1 MMFVDKEKYF
11 EIDDFKKFGVEALY
25 TTKDIGNIDTL
36 FKDEEKSGENIYKCF
51 GKKDSIVIYAK
62 QTHTNKVID
71 IDEKTDKYFYEE
83 VDGFISK
90 RKDVV
95 LMTQYADCLPI
106 FLYDKVNHVIGV
118 CHSGWKGSFQE
129 IGVKTIELMEEK
141 YSSSRENI
149 LVALGIGIS
158 CEKYEVGVEFYE
170 NFKNNFSKEI
180 VENSFKFFE
189 DDNKWH
195 FDNTEFNRLNLI
207 KNGILS
213 ENIIVSKECT
223 YKNNRF
229 HSFRRDKN
237 SMRNA
242 GIIFFK

>member
-1 MMFVDKEKYF
+1 MFVDKEKYF
-11 EIDDFKKFGVEALY
+11 EIDDFEKFGVEALY

-51 GKKDSIVIYAK
+51 GKKDSVVIYAK

-129 IGVKTIELMEEK
+129 IGIKTIELMEEK

-242 GIIFFK
+242 GMIFFK

>member
-1 MMFVDKEKYF
+1 MFVDKEKYF
-11 EIDDFKKFGVEALY
+11 EIDDFEKLGVEALY

-129 IGVKTIELMEEK
+129 IGIKTIELMEEK

-207 KNGILS
+207 KNGILP

>member
-1 MMFVDKEKYF
+1 MFVDKEKYF

-71 IDEKTDKYFYEE
+71 IDEKTDKHFYEE

-129 IGVKTIELMEEK
+129 IGIKTIELMEEK

-170 NFKNNFSKEI
+170 NFKTNFSKEI

-242 GIIFFK
+242 GMIFFK

>member
-1 MMFVDKEKYF
+1 MFVDKEKYF
-11 EIDDFKKFGVEALY
+11 EIDDFEKFGVEALY

-36 FKDEEKSGENIYKCF
+36 FKDEEKSSENIYKCF
-51 GKKDSIVIYAK
+51 GKKDSVVIYAK

-129 IGVKTIELMEEK
+129 IGIKTIELMEEK

-207 KNGILS
+207 KNGILP

-242 GIIFFK
+242 GMIFFK

>member
-1 MMFVDKEKYF
+1 MFVDKEKYF

-129 IGVKTIELMEEK
+129 IGIKTIELMEEK

-242 GIIFFK
+242 GMIFFK